1 MSCFPELTYA
11 FFVDGELDAPEA
23 RSVEAHLIGC
33 RTCRALVVGL
43 QDETTLLTDVLH
55 ERVPQSYRLAPR
67 AAPPPRELAM
77 GVVPMVGLGVLAL
90 AVLGWIF
97 ESLPAGVEWLN
108 PFRLQGV
115 YEMAFNFLFVV
126 RDDVPGLLEFLIALA
141 GLASVSLLLLFAVS
155 VLSRRFAGTAAF
167 AVLLLALLAVPR
179 SGAALDL
186 HFHEDEVSVPAGETR
201 DETMIVNADTVRVD
215 GVVNGDLI
223 VLLAERLIL
232 RGEVKGN
239 VFSSARTIEVSGK
252 VEGNLHAI
260 GEKVRLDGEVG
271 GNMYSA
277 SELLTLAEDATVKRD
292 ATHAAGG
299 ATIEGRV
306 ERDLFMVGHWLDVRG
321 NVARNVGA
329 RADRVSLLDGARVG
343 GDVDAT
349 FWDKSEVEVAPG
361 AEVGGEV
368 RSSVHEGWRETWYS
382 HYADGGFYVWLV
394 IRLGAAFALGL
405 LLHFLAPR
413 LFDVQLTS
421 GGDFARSIGVG
432 FLVLVATPIALL
444 LIGITLLG
452 IPIAVIG
459 LAAFLSALYISGI
472 VIAALVGSQIT
483 KPRSD
488 TLGPFAAALL
498 AGLAIVIVASELPL
512 LGGPV
517 RFVVVLTG
525 LGLLVQRVYSAWHDA
540 RSVAAV

>member
-1 MSCFPELTYA
+1 
-11 FFVDGELDAPEA
+11 
-23 RSVEAHLIGC
+23 
-33 RTCRALVVGL
+33 
-43 QDETTLLTDVLH
+43 
-55 ERVPQSYRLAPR
+55 
-67 AAPPPRELAM
+67 
-77 GVVPMVGLGVLAL
+77 
-90 AVLGWIF
+90 
-97 ESLPAGVEWLN
+97 
-108 PFRLQGV
+108 
-115 YEMAFNFLFVV
+115 MAFNFLFVV

-155 VLSRRFAGTAAF
+155 LLSRRFAGTAAF

-239 VFSSARTIEVSGK
+239 VFASARTIEVSGK

-329 RADRVSLLDGARVG
+329 RADRVSLLDGARIG
-343 GDVDAT
+343 GDVDVT

-361 AEVGGEV
+361 AEIGGEV

-382 HYADGGFYVWLV
+382 RYADGGFYVWLV

-405 LLHFLAPR
+405 LLHFLVPR
-413 LFDVQLTS
+413 LFNVQLTS
-421 GGDFARSIGVG
+421 GGDFARSLGVG

-483 KPRSD
+483 KPHSD
-488 TLGPFAAALL
+488 TLGPFTAALL
-498 AGLAIVIVASELPL
+498 TGLAIVIVASELPL
-512 LGGPV
+512 LGAPV

-525 LGLLVQRVYSAWHDA
+525 LGLLAQRAYSVWQDA
-540 RSVAAV
+540 RSVPAV